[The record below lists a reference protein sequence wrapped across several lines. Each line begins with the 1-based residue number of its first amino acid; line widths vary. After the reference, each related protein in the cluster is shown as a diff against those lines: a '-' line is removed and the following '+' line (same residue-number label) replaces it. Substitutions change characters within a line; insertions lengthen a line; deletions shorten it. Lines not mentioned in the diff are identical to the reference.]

1 MVTPACYPPSDA
13 GKRYSR
19 ACPPYPISYSDRR
32 FHLSSQEGRTTTMM
46 DRDLDSDSQ
55 PRKRI
60 AVACGRCRK
69 RKIRCSGDPGNGLP
83 CTNCK
88 NAGYEPCLFLRVSS
102 TETHLRNDGNDFA
115 YNLEAARTYSNQS
128 RVSVS
133 QLSPLSQY
141 STDISGGDVITSYR
155 QNQYPYGSKG
165 YYSTMSGWTNGYQDE
180 VDYGLSYPYQILGQ
194 DAAHMVQGCS
204 RYGSGKSV
212 YVDAETSSYSYG
224 SLVHRP
230 AVSSE
235 SPTGFSLSGMAA
247 SLPPATDRIVPSD
260 RLLPQVNRRPT
271 TGSSTYRTDGLP
283 SYNNSKTSPTS
294 SISEV
299 GYGGISSNFDQSYS
313 SAPTSVPPSI
323 PHRLSGQ
330 HDGAAYQSSATAA
343 ADSIY
348 SSSDHPL
355 RSTEDTNSS
364 LSYIYSDKP
373 DGSRRDSQSSGGA
386 SSGSVLPNGHIY
398 VPDSHVSS
406 SQSYSTQSS
415 TLDGATT
422 SSDRGSGSSL
432 SSHMHT
438 DTHRR
443 SAGNLRG
450 G

>member
-1 MVTPACYPPSDA
+1 MVTPACFPSSDA
-13 GKRYSR
+13 GRRYSR

-46 DRDLDSDSQ
+46 DRDFDSDSQ

-88 NAGYEPCLFLRVSS
+88 NASHEPCLFLRVAS
-102 TETHLRNDGNDFA
+102 TVTHLRNDGNDFG
-115 YNLEAARTYSNQS
+115 YNLDAARTYSNQS

-133 QLSPLSQY
+133 QLSPIPQY
-141 STDISGGDVITSYR
+141 NADISGGDVITSYR
-155 QNQYPYGSKG
+155 QNQYPYSSKG
-165 YYSTMSGWTNGYQDE
+165 YISTISGWTNGYQDE
-180 VDYGLSYPYQILGQ
+180 VDYGLNYPYPVLGQ
-194 DAAHMVQGCS
+194 DATHMVQGYG

-212 YVDAETSSYSYG
+212 YVDSETTPYSYS

-235 SPTGFSLSGMAA
+235 SPTGFSLSGMAT
-247 SLPPATDRIVPSD
+247 SLPSATDRVVPSD
-260 RLLPQVNRRPT
+260 RLLPQVNRT
-271 TGSSTYRTDGLP
+271 LTGSSSYRADGLP
-283 SYNNSKTSPTS
+283 PYSNSKTSPTS
-294 SISEV
+294 SLPEV
-299 GYGGISSNFDQSYS
+299 GYGGLSSSFDQSYS
-313 SAPTSVPPSI
+313 TAPTSVPPSI
-323 PHRLSGQ
+323 SHRLGGQ

-343 ADSIY
+343 TDNIY
-348 SSSDHPL
+348 SPSDHPL
-355 RSTEDTNSS
+355 RSTEDTNSN

-373 DGSRRDSQSSGGA
+373 DGPRRDSHSSGGA
-386 SSGSVLPNGHIY
+386 SSSSVLPNGHIY

-406 SQSYSTQSS
+406 SQSYSSHSS
-415 TLDGATT
+415 ILDGAPT
-422 SSDRGSGSSL
+422 SSDRGSGSSV